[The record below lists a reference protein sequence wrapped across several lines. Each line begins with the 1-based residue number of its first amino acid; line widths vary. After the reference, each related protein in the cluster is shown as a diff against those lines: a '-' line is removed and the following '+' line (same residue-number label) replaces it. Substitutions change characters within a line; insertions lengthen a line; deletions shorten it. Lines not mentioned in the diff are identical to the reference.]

1 MTVHN
6 RDASNMSLTD
16 LQAEYAEVSG
26 KFATAI
32 AEAGPD
38 VDMSLVTVLE
48 GDVAAKSRILVDM
61 NARMDVLHPEIEAKN
76 RMRAAAAAIEAAR
89 EPVGQRMTP
98 QGEQKALEIAA
109 EYKSLGV
116 RVTEAKAFGKDSA
129 FAVPFEAKADFTTA
143 AGWAP
148 QNVRS
153 GRVVPYA
160 TEAVSFLDLLNVIPW
175 EQSGYPYM
183 EETTYSNGAIEKGE
197 GVAFGEAGLMLT
209 ERTETMRKIPVYLPV
224 TDEQLKYVPAARAYI
239 DGRLTTMLRQRLEL
253 QCLVGDG
260 SAPNISGYADRA
272 TINTQAKAGDPIFDA
287 VYKGMTKVRTVGMAE
302 PDLLVFNPAD
312 WQDVRLT
319 RTADG
324 IYIMG
329 NPADA
334 GADRMF
340 GKMVSQTARQTENT
354 VLLGA
359 FAEYSALLAG
369 GALEIKV
376 SDSHG
381 EFFTKGMQ
389 AIRAQVY
396 ACLAVFRAPAFTL
409 VTGV

>member
-6 RDASNMSLTD
+6 RDASNMSLSD

-38 VDMSLVTVLE
+38 VDMSKVTVLE
-48 GDVAAKSRILVDM
+48 GDVAAKSRMLVDM

-76 RMRAAAAAIEAAR
+76 RLRATAAAIEAAR
-89 EPVGQRMTP
+89 EPVGTPMTP
-98 QGEQKALEIAA
+98 KGEQKAAEIAA
-109 EYKSLGV
+109 EFKSLGA
-116 RVTEAKAFGKDSA
+116 RVTESKAFGKDSA
-129 FAVPFEAKADFTTA
+129 FTVPFEAKADFTTA

-153 GRVVPYA
+153 GRVVNYA
-160 TEAVSFLDLLNVIPW
+160 TEAVSFLDLINVIPW

-183 EETTYSNGAIEKGE
+183 EETTYTNGAVEKAE
-197 GVAFGEAGLMLT
+197 GTAFGEAALALT
-209 ERTETMRKIPVYLPV
+209 ERTETMRKIPVFLPV

-239 DGRLTTMLRQRLEL
+239 DGRLSNMLRQRLEL

-260 SAPNISGYADRA
+260 TAPNISGYADRSS
-272 TINTQAKAGDPIFDA
+272 INTQAKAGDPIFDA

-302 PDLLVFNPAD
+302 PDLLVINPND

-334 GADRMF
+334 GADRLF
-340 GKMVSQTARQTENT
+340 GKLVSQTARQTENT
-354 VLLGA
+354 ILLGA

-369 GALEIKV
+369 GGLEIKV